1 MVNNDLQRQ
10 MEAVIVELEDWARW
24 MQGYK
29 MKLGYP
35 SRSAGMESGYV
46 SQSFDEM
53 CEQADQVRCRIVD
66 CAVNDLEAPA
76 LKAAIHH
83 RYLGTVVRFPR
94 NNLPE
99 LLLEAHIA
107 VEKNLRKRGIDI
119 G

>member
-24 MQGYK
+24 MHGYR
-29 MKLGYP
+29 MKLGFP
-35 SRSAGMESGYV
+35 SKSVGLESGYV
-46 SQSFDEM
+46 SQTFEDM
-53 CEQADQVRCRIVD
+53 CDKEDSKRMIVVD
-66 CAVNDLEAPA
+66 CAVNDLESPT

-83 RYLGTVVRFPR
+83 RYLGTVIRFPR

-107 VEKNLRKRGIDI
+107 VHRNLRKRGIDI